1 MTDFSKIETTQSPIN
16 TMTDGELNEHFDNH
30 QEQLANWLD
39 VIEYLRIAQHTKVW
53 HEQIGDL
60 MKKYNLTNKKK

>member
-1 MTDFSKIETTQSPIN
+1 MTDFSKIETTPSPIN
-16 TMTDGELNEHFDNH
+16 TMTDAELNEHFDNH
-30 QEQLANWLD
+30 QEQLAYWLE

-60 MKKYNLTNKKK
+60 MKKYKLTNKNK

>member
-1 MTDFSKIETTQSPIN
+1 MTNFSKIETTQSLIN
-16 TMTDGELNEHFDNH
+16 TMTDDELKEHFDNH

-60 MKKYNLTNKKK
+60 MKKYKLTNKNK